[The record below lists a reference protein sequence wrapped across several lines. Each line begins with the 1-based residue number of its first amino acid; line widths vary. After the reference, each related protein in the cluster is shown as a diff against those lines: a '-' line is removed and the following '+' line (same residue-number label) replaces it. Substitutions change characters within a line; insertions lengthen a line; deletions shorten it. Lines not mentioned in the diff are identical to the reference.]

1 MVVFAKLAEALNEPV
16 CFLEPCP
23 IRDMLVMTEDDQ
35 QRFRMWLCQLL
46 LFIGTAL
53 IAFTASSDL
62 GSKISFGIVLFVA
75 VVKVAFEE
83 GNDRLPSLPA
93 MQFYFLKILQREIN

>member
-1 MVVFAKLAEALNEPV
+1 M
-16 CFLEPCP
+16 
-23 IRDMLVMTEDDQ
+23 
-35 QRFRMWLCQLL
+35 LL

-83 GNDRLPSLPA
+83 GKGCLPSLPA
-93 MQFYFLKILQREIN
+93 MYHDSNLLQRKIKCAA